1 VRAIGLINEAIASD
15 RLRGERVARKLFP
28 DYPDKSQE
36 GKFMRISF
44 SCCGYTCCQPRK
56 EALDARL
63 SQKDIVTL
71 YDSLSGV
78 YDVWGALAESRAR
91 KRAIELGDIKDGQ
104 KILEVAVGTGLAFYE
119 IVKRNPKGQNLG
131 IDISPGMLN
140 KAKQRLGKLGG
151 ANYEM
156 ELGSAF
162 HLPAEDRHFDLLVN
176 NYMFDLIP
184 FDQMDLILSEFKRVL
199 KKEGK
204 LILVNMTVGERWG
217 SGLYDLIYRLS
228 PKSIGGCRGI
238 RLSDKLESQGFTVEV
253 REYLQQLLFP
263 SEVIVARK

>member
-1 VRAIGLINEAIASD
+1 ME
-15 RLRGERVARKLFP
+15 
-28 DYPDKSQE
+28 
-36 GKFMRISF
+36 
-44 SCCGYTCCQPRK
+44 T
-56 EALDARL
+56 LDARL

-71 YDSLSGV
+71 YDSISGV
-78 YDVWGALAESRAR
+78 YDLWGTLAESRAR
-91 KRAIELGDIKDGQ
+91 KRAIELADIRDGQ
-104 KILEVAVGTGLAFYE
+104 NILEVAVGTGLAFHE
-119 IVKRNPKGQNLG
+119 IVKRNRNGQNLG

-140 KAKQRLGKLGG
+140 KAEKRLRKLAGG
-151 ANYEM
+151 NYELK
-156 ELGSAF
+156 LGSAF
-162 HLPAEDRHFDLLVN
+162 QLPAEDGHFDLLVN

-184 FDQMDLILSEFKRVL
+184 FDQMDLILSEFRRVL

-238 RLSDKLESQGFTVEV
+238 RLSDKLKDQGFTVEV

-263 SEVIVARK
+263 SEVIMAWK

>member
-1 VRAIGLINEAIASD
+1 M
-15 RLRGERVARKLFP
+15 KT
-28 DYPDKSQE
+28 
-36 GKFMRISF
+36 SF
-44 SCCGYTCCQPRK
+44 SCCGYTCGRGHM
-56 EALDARL
+56 ETLDARL

-71 YDSLSGV
+71 YDSLSRV
-78 YDVWGALAESRAR
+78 YDLWGTLAESRAR
-91 KRAIELGDIKDGQ
+91 KRAIELADIKDGQ

-119 IVKRNPKGQNLG
+119 IVKRNRNGQNLG

-140 KAKQRLGKLGG
+140 KAEKRLRKLAGG
-151 ANYEM
+151 NYELK
-156 ELGSAF
+156 LGSAF
-162 HLPAEDRHFDLLVN
+162 HLPAEDGQFDLVVN

-238 RLSDKLESQGFTVEV
+238 RLSDKLKSQEFMVEA